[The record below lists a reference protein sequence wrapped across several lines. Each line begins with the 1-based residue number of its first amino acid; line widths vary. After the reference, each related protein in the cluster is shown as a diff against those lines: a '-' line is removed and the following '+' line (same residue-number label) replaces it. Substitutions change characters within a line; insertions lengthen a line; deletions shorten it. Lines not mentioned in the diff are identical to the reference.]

1 MKDIGKLS
9 CVTTQLTNVDGKLPD
24 CTKQSEWLSSATN
37 SSENGSGNNNTSND
51 TSGNVGM
58 FGSLAAISMMLSD
71 DENYDPLITTN
82 SFLYDKTKDLM
93 YYQVLGTKQDGQ
105 NIGTPVFRLID
116 ADENND
122 KYGNIRNG
130 FNISSDAYA
139 KMSQLIANRTSDE
152 PNSEAN
158 PISAIT
164 SYRFS
169 RGLDKNIGDVVKI
182 FIGDTIK
189 VPVYVKIVGIDKND
203 TFASNITVDNET
215 FIKQITEVDTNLLTE
230 NKIFNSIVSQNVAM
244 TGDIDLNNIAESIRS
259 IKVSLDNFSIA
270 YSNSKSMFQSLLKP
284 VLSSLGYM
292 GGTSDLL
299 FGKKDDRINLLN
311 NVSLTN
317 MGGMNDE
324 VQEAQFSPFRITQAL
339 VNQISNIATMMMT
352 IFILLDAVLLLIIL
366 IVIMNIVVDESQR
379 IILTMRSIGYKNR
392 QINWMVMGN
401 YIIWTVISFV
411 ISYILI
417 ILTWVLVSNVIWS
430 NFSIL
435 ISLPLTADIPLIA
448 FFVIAVIMGSGWIA
462 AMQRINRHPL
472 TAITD

>member
-1 MKDIGKLS
+1 MK
-9 CVTTQLTNVDGKLPD
+9 
-24 CTKQSEWLSSATN
+24 
-37 SSENGSGNNNTSND
+37 
-51 TSGNVGM
+51 
-58 FGSLAAISMMLSD
+58 
-71 DENYDPLITTN
+71 ITTN
-82 SFLYDKTKDLM
+82 T
-93 YYQVLGTKQDGQ
+93 
-105 NIGTPVFRLID
+105 
-116 ADENND
+116 
-122 KYGNIRNG
+122 GNIRNG

-284 VLSSLGYM
+284 VLSSLGDM
-292 GGTSDLL
+292 GWH
-299 FGKKDDRINLLN
+299 FW
-311 NVSLTN
+311 
-317 MGGMNDE
+317 
-324 VQEAQFSPFRITQAL
+324 F
-339 VNQISNIATMMMT
+339 
-352 IFILLDAVLLLIIL
+352 
-366 IVIMNIVVDESQR
+366 
-379 IILTMRSIGYKNR
+379 
-392 QINWMVMGN
+392 
-401 YIIWTVISFV
+401 IIWKKKTTA
-411 ISYILI
+411 LI
-417 ILTWVLVSNVIWS
+417 
-430 NFSIL
+430 F
-435 ISLPLTADIPLIA
+435 
-448 FFVIAVIMGSGWIA
+448 
-462 AMQRINRHPL
+462 
-472 TAITD
+472 